1 MEGGRHFRSRALISF
16 LRGRVAHVGLSS
28 AVIDLNGAGMSF
40 YATPQTLSHLTVGGE
55 AKVFTSLIV
64 REDSLTLFGFSSD
77 EEREVFDVLLSVSGV
92 GPRLALAV
100 LAVHEPEAIRVAAH
114 TGDGKA
120 FTKVP
125 GIGPKVAG
133 RIVLELAGKLVP
145 HGTAASAAP
154 AMVAEAAWK
163 PQVVAAMTSLGWSE
177 KDATGSIEKAM
188 ADAPET
194 AAAGNVAE
202 ILRTTL
208 RWLGQDGARAGNRVG
223 SRG

>member
-1 MEGGRHFRSRALISF
+1 LISF
-16 LRGRVAHVGLSS
+16 LRGTVAHVGLSS
-28 AVIDLNGAGMSF
+28 AVIDLNGAGMSVN
-40 YATPQTLSHLTVGGE
+40 ATPQTLSRLRTGE
-55 AKVFTSLIV
+55 EGKLFTSLIV
-64 REDSLTLFGFSSD
+64 REDSLTLFGFGSD
-77 EEREVFDVLLSVSGV
+77 DEREVFDVLLSVSGV

-114 TGDGKA
+114 SGDGKA

-145 HGTAASAAP
+145 HGTAAGTPAP
-154 AMVAEAAWK
+154 AASSEAVWK

-177 KDATGSIEKAM
+177 KDATSSIDKSLADSPELAEK
-188 ADAPET
+188 
-194 AAAGNVAE
+194 GNVAE
-202 ILRTTL
+202 ILRATL

-223 SRG
+223 ARG

>member
-1 MEGGRHFRSRALISF
+1 LISF
-16 LRGRVAHVGLSS
+16 LRGTVAHVGLST
-28 AVIDLNGAGMSF
+28 AVIDLNGAGMSVN
-40 YATPQTLSHLTVGGE
+40 ATPQTLSKLRTGE
-55 AKVFTSLIV
+55 EGKLFTSLIV
-64 REDSLTLFGFSSD
+64 REDSLTLFGFASD
-77 EEREVFDVLLSVSGV
+77 DEREVFDVLLSVSGV

-100 LAVHEPEAIRVAAH
+100 LAVHDPEAIRVAAH
-114 TGDGKA
+114 TGDSKT

-145 HGTAASAAP
+145 HGTPAAAAPAASAES
-154 AMVAEAAWK
+154 VWK

-177 KDATGSIEKAM
+177 KDATGSIDKAL
-188 ADAPET
+188 ADSPDLAEQ
-194 AAAGNVAE
+194 GNVAE

>member
-1 MEGGRHFRSRALISF
+1 MISF
-16 LRGRVAHVGLSS
+16 LRGTVAHIGLSS
-28 AVIDLNGAGMSF
+28 AVIDLNGAGMSVN
-40 YATPQTLSHLTVGGE
+40 ATPQTLGSLRVGQEG
-55 AKVFTSLIV
+55 KLFTSLIV
-64 REDSLTLFGFSSD
+64 REDSLTLFGFTSD
-77 EEREVFDVLLSVSGV
+77 DEREVFDVLLSVSGV

-114 TGDGKA
+114 SGDGKA

-145 HGTAASAAP
+145 HGTAGGTAP
-154 AMVAEAAWK
+154 AVSAEATWK

-177 KDATGSIEKAM
+177 KDATSSIEKSL
-188 ADAPET
+188 ADSPEL
-194 AAAGNVAE
+194 AENGNVAE
-202 ILRTTL
+202 ILRATL

-223 SRG
+223 ARG

>member
-1 MEGGRHFRSRALISF
+1 LISF
-16 LRGRVAHVGLSS
+16 LRGTVAHVGLSS
-28 AVIDLNGAGMSF
+28 AVIDLNGAGMSVN
-40 YATPQTLSHLTVGGE
+40 ATPQTLSSLRVGEEG
-55 AKVFTSLIV
+55 KLFTSLIV

-77 EEREVFDVLLSVSGV
+77 DEREVFDILLSVSGV

-114 TGDGKA
+114 SGDGKA

-145 HGTAASAAP
+145 HGTAGSTAP
-154 AMVAEAAWK
+154 AVSAEALWK

-177 KDATGSIEKAM
+177 KDATSSIDKSL
-188 ADAPET
+188 ADSPEL
-194 AAAGNVAE
+194 AEQGNVAE
-202 ILRTTL
+202 ILRATL

-223 SRG
+223 ARG

>member
-1 MEGGRHFRSRALISF
+1 MISF
-16 LRGRVAHVGLSS
+16 LRGTVAHVGLST
-28 AVIDLNGAGMSF
+28 AVIDLNGAGMSVF
-40 YATPQTLSHLTVGGE
+40 ATPQTLSHLKVGTE
-55 AKVFTSLIV
+55 AKLFTSMIV
-64 REDSLTLFGFSSD
+64 REDSLTLFGFAD
-77 EEREVFDVLLSVSGV
+77 DDEREVFDVLLSVSGV

-114 TGDGKA
+114 TGDNKT

-145 HGTAASAAP
+145 HGTGTTAAP
-154 AMVAEAAWK
+154 ENAIKAEWK

-177 KDATGSIEKAM
+177 KDATGSIDKAM
-188 ADAPET
+188 ADSPELVE
-194 AAAGNVAE
+194 AGNVAQ
-202 ILRTTL
+202 ILRATL

>member
-1 MEGGRHFRSRALISF
+1 MISF
-16 LRGRVAHVGLSS
+16 LRGTVAHVGLST
-28 AVIDLNGAGMSF
+28 AVIDLNGAGMSV
-40 YATPQTLSHLTVGGE
+40 YATPQTLSRLRVGDEGQL
-55 AKVFTSLIV
+55 FTSLIV
-64 REDSLTLFGFSSD
+64 REDSLTLFGFASD
-77 EEREVFDVLLSVSGV
+77 DEREVFDILLSVSGV

-100 LAVHEPEAIRVAAH
+100 LAVHDPEAIRVAAH
-114 TGDGKA
+114 TGDSKT

-145 HGTAASAAP
+145 HGTPAAP
-154 AMVAEAAWK
+154 GAATPAEAAWK

-177 KDATGSIEKAM
+177 KDASASIDKAL
-188 ADAPET
+188 ADDPEVSFR
-194 AAAGNVAE
+194 GNVPE

-223 SRG
+223 TRG

>member
-1 MEGGRHFRSRALISF
+1 MISF
-16 LRGRVAHVGLSS
+16 LRGTVAHVGLST
-28 AVIDLNGAGMSF
+28 AVIDLNGAGMSV
-40 YATPQTLSHLTVGGE
+40 YATPQTLSHLKVGEE
-55 AKVFTSLIV
+55 ANLFTSLIV
-64 REDSLTLFGFSSD
+64 REDSLTLFGFADD
-77 EEREVFDVLLSVSGV
+77 EAREVFDVLLSVSGV

-114 TGDGKA
+114 TGDNKA

-133 RIVLELAGKLVP
+133 RLVLELSGKLVP
-145 HGTAASAAP
+145 HGTGPVNAP
-154 AMVAEAAWK
+154 ATEATAEWK

-177 KDATGSIEKAM
+177 KDATGSIDKAM
-188 ADAPET
+188 ADSPELVE
-194 AAAGNVAE
+194 AGNVAQ
-202 ILRTTL
+202 ILRATL

>member
-1 MEGGRHFRSRALISF
+1 LISF
-16 LRGRVAHVGLSS
+16 LRGTVAHVGLSA
-28 AVIDLNGAGMSF
+28 AVIDLNGAGMSVN
-40 YATPQTLSHLTVGGE
+40 ATPQTLSRLRTGE
-55 AKVFTSLIV
+55 EGKLFTSLIV
-64 REDSLTLFGFSSD
+64 REDSLTLFGFATD
-77 EEREVFDVLLSVSGV
+77 DEREVFDVLLSVSGV

-114 TGDGKA
+114 TSDSKT
-120 FTKVP
+120 FTTVP

-145 HGTAASAAP
+145 HGTAGAAGVSTP
-154 AMVAEAAWK
+154 AEAAWK

-177 KDATGSIEKAM
+177 KDAGASIEKAL
-188 ADAPET
+188 ADDPEVEFR
-194 AAAGNVAE
+194 GNVAE

>member
-1 MEGGRHFRSRALISF
+1 MISF
-16 LRGRVAHVGLSS
+16 LRGTVAHVGLST
-28 AVIDLNGAGMSF
+28 AVIDLNGAGMSV
-40 YATPQTLSHLTVGGE
+40 YATPQTLSRLHVGEEG
-55 AKVFTSLIV
+55 KVFTSLIV
-64 REDSLTLFGFSSD
+64 REDSMTLFGFAD
-77 EEREVFDVLLSVSGV
+77 DDEREVFEVLLSVSGV

-100 LAVHEPEAIRVAAH
+100 LAVHDPEAIRVAAH
-114 TGDGKA
+114 TGDNKT

-145 HGTAASAAP
+145 HGTAPAA
-154 AMVAEAAWK
+154 ATTAAEASWK

-177 KDATGSIEKAM
+177 KDASSSIDKAL
-188 ADAPET
+188 ADEPEISFR
-194 AAAGNVAE
+194 GNVAE

>member
-1 MEGGRHFRSRALISF
+1 MISF
-16 LRGRVAHVGLSS
+16 LRGTVAHVGLST
-28 AVIDLNGAGMSF
+28 AVIDLNGAGMSVN
-40 YATPQTLSHLTVGGE
+40 ATPQTLSRLRVGEQGQL
-55 AKVFTSLIV
+55 FTSLMV
-64 REDSLTLFGFSSD
+64 REDSLTLFGFASD
-77 EEREVFDVLLSVSGV
+77 DEREVFDVLLSVSGV

-100 LAVHEPEAIRVAAH
+100 LAVHDPEAIRVAAH
-114 TGDGKA
+114 TGDSKT

-145 HGTAASAAP
+145 QGTAAAPGAATP
-154 AMVAEAAWK
+154 AEAAWK

-177 KDATGSIEKAM
+177 KDASASIDKAL
-188 ADAPET
+188 AEDPEVSFR
-194 AAAGNVAE
+194 GNVPE

>member
-1 MEGGRHFRSRALISF
+1 MISF
-16 LRGRVAHVGLSS
+16 LRGTVAHVGLST
-28 AVIDLNGAGMSF
+28 AVIDLNGAGMSV
-40 YATPQTLSHLTVGGE
+40 YATPQTLGRLRVGEEGQL
-55 AKVFTSLIV
+55 FTSLIV
-64 REDSLTLFGFSSD
+64 REDSLTLFGFATD
-77 EEREVFDVLLSVSGV
+77 DEREVFDVLLSVSGV

-100 LAVHEPEAIRVAAH
+100 LAVHDPEAVRVAAH
-114 TGDGKA
+114 TGDSKT

-145 HGTAASAAP
+145 QGTAQAAG
-154 AMVAEAAWK
+154 AGTAAEAAWK

-177 KDATGSIEKAM
+177 KDASASVDKAL
-188 ADAPET
+188 ADEPEVSFR
-194 AAAGNVAE
+194 GNVPE

-223 SRG
+223 TRG

>member
-1 MEGGRHFRSRALISF
+1 MISF
-16 LRGRVAHVGLSS
+16 LRGTVAHVGLST
-28 AVIDLNGAGMSF
+28 AVIDLNGAGMSV
-40 YATPQTLSHLTVGGE
+40 YATPQTLAQLRTGEE
-55 AKVFTSLIV
+55 AKLFTSLIV
-64 REDSLTLFGFSSD
+64 REDSLTLFGFATD
-77 EEREVFDVLLSVSGV
+77 DEREVFDVLLSVSGV

-100 LAVHEPEAIRVAAH
+100 LAVHDPEAVRVAAH

-145 HGTAASAAP
+145 HGTAQGSAPSA
-154 AMVAEAAWK
+154 VDQAAWK

-177 KDATGSIEKAM
+177 KDASGSIDKAM
-188 ADAPET
+188 ADSPKT
-194 AAAGNVAE
+194 AESGNVAD

-208 RWLGQDGARAGNRVG
+208 RWLGQDGARSGARVG

>member
-1 MEGGRHFRSRALISF
+1 MISF
-16 LRGRVAHVGLSS
+16 LRGTVAHVGLST
-28 AVIDLNGAGMSF
+28 AVIDLNGAGMSVF
-40 YATPQTLSHLTVGGE
+40 ATPQTLSQLRVGEE
-55 AKVFTSLIV
+55 ARLFTSLIV
-64 REDSLTLFGFSSD
+64 REDSLTLFGFGSD
-77 EEREVFDVLLSVSGV
+77 DEREVFDVLLSVSGV

-100 LAVHEPEAIRVAAH
+100 LAVHDPEAVRIAAH
-114 TGDGKA
+114 TGDNKA

-145 HGTAASAAP
+145 HGTAAASAP
-154 AMVAEAAWK
+154 SVATEANWK

-177 KDATGSIEKAM
+177 KDASGSIDKAL
-188 ADAPET
+188 ADSPET
-194 AAAGNVAE
+194 AEAGNVAD

-208 RWLGQDGARAGNRVG
+208 RWLGQDGARTGARAA

>member
-1 MEGGRHFRSRALISF
+1 MISF
-16 LRGRVAHVGLSS
+16 LRGTVAHVGLST
-28 AVIDLNGAGMSF
+28 AVIDLNGAGMSV
-40 YATPQTLSHLTVGGE
+40 YATPRTLSGLRTGE
-55 AKVFTSLIV
+55 EGKLFTSLIV
-64 REDSLTLFGFSSD
+64 REDSLTLFGFATD
-77 EEREVFDVLLSVSGV
+77 DEREVFDVLLSVSGV

-100 LAVHEPEAIRVAAH
+100 LAVHDPEAIRVAAH
-114 TGDGKA
+114 SEDSKA

-145 HGTAASAAP
+145 HGTAAAAAAP
-154 AMVAEAAWK
+154 TAAEAAWK

-177 KDATGSIEKAM
+177 KDASSSIDKAL
-188 ADAPET
+188 ADEPEVSFR
-194 AAAGNVAE
+194 GNVPE

>member
-1 MEGGRHFRSRALISF
+1 MISF
-16 LRGRVAHVGLSS
+16 LRGTVAHVGLST
-28 AVIDLNGAGMSF
+28 AVIDLNGAGMSVN
-40 YATPQTLSHLTVGGE
+40 ATPQTLSGLRVGEEGQL
-55 AKVFTSLIV
+55 FTSLIV
-64 REDSLTLFGFSSD
+64 REDSLTLFGFASD
-77 EEREVFDVLLSVSGV
+77 DEREVFDVLLSVSGV

-114 TGDGKA
+114 SGDSKT

-145 HGTAASAAP
+145 HGTAGAAAAP
-154 AMVAEAAWK
+154 TAAEASWK

-177 KDATGSIEKAM
+177 KDASGSIDKAL
-188 ADAPET
+188 ADEPEVSFR
-194 AAAGNVAE
+194 GNVPE

>member
-1 MEGGRHFRSRALISF
+1 MISF
-16 LRGRVAHVGLSS
+16 LRGTVAHVGLST
-28 AVIDLNGAGMSF
+28 AVIDLNGAGMSVN
-40 YATPQTLSHLTVGGE
+40 ATPQTLSGLRMGE
-55 AKVFTSLIV
+55 EGQLFTSLIV
-64 REDSLTLFGFSSD
+64 REDSLTLFGFASD
-77 EEREVFDVLLSVSGV
+77 DEREVFDVLLSVSGV

-100 LAVHEPEAIRVAAH
+100 LAVHDPEAIRVAAH
-114 TGDGKA
+114 TGDNKT

-145 HGTAASAAP
+145 HGTAGAASAPTA
-154 AMVAEAAWK
+154 AEAAWK

-177 KDATGSIEKAM
+177 KDASASIDKAL
-188 ADAPET
+188 ADDPE
-194 AAAGNVAE
+194 AAFRGNVPE

>member
-1 MEGGRHFRSRALISF
+1 
-16 LRGRVAHVGLSS
+16 
-28 AVIDLNGAGMSF
+28 VIDLNGAGMSVN
-40 YATPQTLSHLTVGGE
+40 ATPQTLSKLRTGE
-55 AKVFTSLIV
+55 EGQLFTSLIV
-64 REDSLTLFGFSSD
+64 REDSLTLFGFASD
-77 EEREVFDVLLSVSGV
+77 DEREVFDILLSVSGV

-100 LAVHEPEAIRVAAH
+100 LAVHDPEAIRVAAH
-114 TGDGKA
+114 TGDSKT

-145 HGTAASAAP
+145 HGTAAAP
-154 AMVAEAAWK
+154 GAPTAAEAAWK
-163 PQVVAAMTSLGWSE
+163 PQVVAALTSLGWSE
-177 KDATGSIEKAM
+177 KDASSSIDKAL
-188 ADAPET
+188 ADDPEVSFR
-194 AAAGNVAE
+194 GNVPE

>member
-1 MEGGRHFRSRALISF
+1 MISF
-16 LRGRVAHVGLSS
+16 LRGTVAHVGLST
-28 AVIDLNGAGMSF
+28 AVIDLNGAGMSV
-40 YATPQTLSHLTVGGE
+40 YATPQTLSGLQVGEEG
-55 AKVFTSLIV
+55 KVFTSLIV
-64 REDSLTLFGFSSD
+64 REDSLTLFGFAD
-77 EEREVFDVLLSVSGV
+77 DDEREVFEVLLSVSGV

-100 LAVHEPEAIRVAAH
+100 LAVHDPEAIRVAAH
-114 TGDGKA
+114 TGDNKT

-145 HGTAASAAP
+145 HGTAPAA
-154 AMVAEAAWK
+154 ATTAAEASWK

-177 KDATGSIEKAM
+177 KDASSSIDKAL
-188 ADAPET
+188 ADEPEVSFR
-194 AAAGNVAE
+194 GNVPE

>member
-1 MEGGRHFRSRALISF
+1 MISF
-16 LRGRVAHVGLSS
+16 LRGTVAHVGLST
-28 AVIDLNGAGMSF
+28 AVIELNGAGMSVH
-40 YATPQTLSHLTVGGE
+40 ATPQTLSRLRLGE
-55 AKVFTSLIV
+55 EGRLFTSLIV
-64 REDSLTLFGFSSD
+64 REDSLTLFGFATED
-77 EEREVFDVLLSVSGV
+77 EREVFDVLLSVSGV

-100 LAVHEPEAIRVAAH
+100 LAVHDPEAIRVAAH
-114 TGDGKA
+114 TGDSKT

-145 HGTAASAAP
+145 HGTPGSAGAVT
-154 AMVAEAAWK
+154 AAEAAWK
-163 PQVVAAMTSLGWSE
+163 PQVIAAMTSLGWSE
-177 KDATGSIEKAM
+177 KDAAASIEKAL
-188 ADAPET
+188 ADDPEVSFR
-194 AAAGNVAE
+194 GNVPE

>member
-1 MEGGRHFRSRALISF
+1 MISF
-16 LRGRVAHVGLSS
+16 LRGTVAHVGLSS
-28 AVIDLNGAGMSF
+28 AVIDLNGAGMSVN
-40 YATPQTLSHLTVGGE
+40 ATPQTLGSLRVGQEG
-55 AKVFTSLIV
+55 KLFTSLIV

-77 EEREVFDVLLSVSGV
+77 DEREVFDILLSVSGV

-114 TGDGKA
+114 SGDGKA

-145 HGTAASAAP
+145 HGTAGPTAPAASA
-154 AMVAEAAWK
+154 EAVWK

-177 KDATGSIEKAM
+177 KDATASIDKSLADSPELAEK
-188 ADAPET
+188 
-194 AAAGNVAE
+194 GNVAE
-202 ILRTTL
+202 ILRATL

-223 SRG
+223 ARG

>member
-1 MEGGRHFRSRALISF
+1 MISF
-16 LRGRVAHVGLSS
+16 LRGTVAHVGLSS
-28 AVIDLNGAGMSF
+28 AVIDLNGAGMSVS
-40 YATPQTLSHLTVGGE
+40 ATPQTLSRLRTGE
-55 AKVFTSLIV
+55 EGKLFTSLIV
-64 REDSLTLFGFSSD
+64 REDSLTLFGFASD
-77 EEREVFDVLLSVSGV
+77 DEREVFDVLLSVSGV

-114 TGDGKA
+114 TGDSKT

-145 HGTAASAAP
+145 HGTAGVAGASTP
-154 AMVAEAAWK
+154 AEAAWK

-177 KDATGSIEKAM
+177 KDAAASIEKAL
-188 ADAPET
+188 ADDPEVEFR
-194 AAAGNVAE
+194 GNVAE

>member
-1 MEGGRHFRSRALISF
+1 LISF
-16 LRGRVAHVGLSS
+16 LRGTVAHVGLSS
-28 AVIDLNGAGMSF
+28 AVIDLNGAGMSVN
-40 YATPQTLSHLTVGGE
+40 ATPQTLSRLRTGE
-55 AKVFTSLIV
+55 EGKLFTSLIV
-64 REDSLTLFGFSSD
+64 REDSLTLFGFGSD
-77 EEREVFDVLLSVSGV
+77 DEREVFDILLSVSGV

-114 TGDGKA
+114 SGDGKA

-145 HGTAASAAP
+145 LGTAAGAP
-154 AMVAEAAWK
+154 APAASSESVWK

-177 KDATGSIEKAM
+177 KDATFSIDKSLADSPELAEK
-188 ADAPET
+188 
-194 AAAGNVAE
+194 GNVAE
-202 ILRTTL
+202 ILRATL

-223 SRG
+223 ARG

>member
-1 MEGGRHFRSRALISF
+1 MISF
-16 LRGRVAHVGLSS
+16 LRGTVAHVGLSS
-28 AVIDLNGAGMSF
+28 AVIDLNGAGMSVN
-40 YATPQTLSHLTVGGE
+40 ATPQTLSSLRVGEEG
-55 AKVFTSLIV
+55 KLFTSLIV

-77 EEREVFDVLLSVSGV
+77 DEREVFDILLSVSGV

-114 TGDGKA
+114 SGDGKS

-145 HGTAASAAP
+145 LGTGTTGSAAP
-154 AMVAEAAWK
+154 ALSAEAVWK

-177 KDATGSIEKAM
+177 KDATASIDKSL
-188 ADAPET
+188 ADSPEL
-194 AAAGNVAE
+194 AKKGNVAE
-202 ILRTTL
+202 ILRATL
-208 RWLGQDGARAGNRVG
+208 RWLGQDGARAGNRAG
-223 SRG
+223 ARG

>member
-1 MEGGRHFRSRALISF
+1 LISF
-16 LRGRVAHVGLSS
+16 LRGTVAHVGLST
-28 AVIDLNGAGMSF
+28 AVIDLNGAGMSVN
-40 YATPQTLSHLTVGGE
+40 ATPQTLSKLRTGE
-55 AKVFTSLIV
+55 EGKLFTSLIV
-64 REDSLTLFGFSSD
+64 REDSLTLFGFASD
-77 EEREVFDVLLSVSGV
+77 DEREVFDVLLSVSGV

-100 LAVHEPEAIRVAAH
+100 LAVHDPEAIRVAAH
-114 TGDGKA
+114 TGDSKT

-145 HGTAASAAP
+145 HGTPAAPAPAASAES
-154 AMVAEAAWK
+154 VWK

-177 KDATGSIEKAM
+177 KDATGSIDKAL
-188 ADAPET
+188 ADSPDLAEH
-194 AAAGNVAE
+194 GNVAE

>member
-1 MEGGRHFRSRALISF
+1 MISF
-16 LRGRVAHVGLSS
+16 LRGTVAHVGLST
-28 AVIDLNGAGMSF
+28 AVIDLNGAGMSVN
-40 YATPQTLSHLTVGGE
+40 ATPQTLSRLRTGE
-55 AKVFTSLIV
+55 EGKLFTSLIV
-64 REDSLTLFGFSSD
+64 REDSLTLFGFGSD
-77 EEREVFDVLLSVSGV
+77 DEREVFDVLLSVSGV

-114 TGDGKA
+114 TGDSKT

-145 HGTAASAAP
+145 HGTAGAASVSTP
-154 AMVAEAAWK
+154 AEAAWK

-177 KDATGSIEKAM
+177 KDATSSIDKAL
-188 ADAPET
+188 ADDPEVSFR
-194 AAAGNVAE
+194 GNVAE

-208 RWLGQDGARAGNRVG
+208 RWLGQDGARAGHRVG